1 LNHCHLLSLPEK
13 YIYMYQELLWQGII
27 FISIY
32 QELLWQGIFFISIYQ
47 ELLWQGI
54 FFISMYQELLWQG
67 IFFISNCWN
76 ITKLVYIDVTTI
88 NVVNGDDLQ
97 LNK

>member
-1 LNHCHLLSLPEK
+1 
-13 YIYMYQELLWQGII
+13 MYQELLWQGIF

-54 FFISMYQELLWQG
+54 FFNSIYQELLWQG
-67 IFFISNCWN
+67 IFFISNCLN
-76 ITKLVYIDVTTI
+76 ITILVYIHVTTI